1 MEGVGEE
8 KALGEGEEAGEEGE
22 EEGEEA
28 ENELEK
34 EKEREQKEGRKESEK
49 EKEEEQEAE
58 LTFLLH
64 DTGSPGIT
72 EETESP
78 LGARAD
84 RETQGGV
91 HQTASGLD

>member
-8 KALGEGEEAGEEGE
+8 KTLGEREEAGE

-28 ENELEK
+28 ELDKLQERKKKAKESRKENEKVK
-34 EKEREQKEGRKESEK
+34 EK
-49 EKEEEQEAE
+49 AE
-58 LTFLLH
+58 LTFLLY

-84 RETQGGV
+84 REAQGGV
-91 HQTASGLD
+91 HQTTPGQE

>member
-8 KALGEGEEAGEEGE
+8 KALGEREEAGEEGE

-28 ENELEK
+28 EKELEREKRAKESRKENEKGK
-34 EKEREQKEGRKESEK
+34 EK
-49 EKEEEQEAE
+49 AE
-58 LTFLLH
+58 LTFLLY

-84 RETQGGV
+84 REAQGGV
-91 HQTASGLD
+91 HQTTPGQD